1 MSAPDVE
8 QAPVRQ
14 PHFKAPRSAG
24 SEKTSDVSGEVST
37 RVLGCVSELKEV
49 VVRLHMKKLF
59 PYNPAPLLKLLGQ
72 VQACSPTPS
81 L

>member
-1 MSAPDVE
+1 MNAPDVE
-8 QAPVRQ
+8 QSPIRQ

-24 SEKTSDVSGEVST
+24 CEKTSDISCEIST

-72 VQACSPTPS
+72 VQACSPP
-81 L
+81 